1 MKKLILLPI
10 VLFMSLSCLISLNC
24 TFLHTENNKPLSQ
37 FEAKT
42 VSLSRILDKADE
54 MQYLKSLLI
63 LQNGKLIV
71 EKYYNGGGSE
81 QLHDIR
87 SASKSILSAILGI
100 ALKDGYIESI
110 DQKIIDFF
118 PEYISDDL
126 DPIIYDL
133 SIRHLITM
141 KSGFKIAESSK
152 TYARLY
158 ASSDWVAHILHLP
171 FSEPPGIK
179 FNYHSFNTHL
189 LSATLTKATGMSTL
203 EYARS
208 ALFEPLG
215 ISTVQWDQDPKGYY
229 IGGWGLYL
237 NARAMLK
244 FGTLYLNRGMFEGIS
259 IIPADWVEWST
270 SPSTGLIGTYYS
282 GWNQSY
288 CYGFL
293 WWIKRV
299 SESIDIPFA
308 MGHGGQRIAF
318 IPDAKAVLITQA
330 EPDPKPFI
338 SLKRHRAVDSL
349 LFDDVA
355 DYLIRGYKIE

>member
-1 MKKLILLPI
+1 MRKLILLPI
-10 VLFMSLSCLISLNC
+10 VFFMPLSFLITLSC
-24 TFLHTENNKPLSQ
+24 TVVHTENNKPSSQ
-37 FEAKT
+37 SETKT
-42 VSLSRILDKADE
+42 VSLLRIMDKAGE
-54 MQYLKSLLI
+54 MQYLESLLI

-71 EKYYNGGGSE
+71 EKYYNGGGSD

-100 ALKDGYIESI
+100 ALKAGYIEGI

-126 DPIIYDL
+126 DPRIYDL

-141 KSGFKIAESSK
+141 KSGFKIMESAK
-152 TYARLY
+152 IYAQLY

-171 FSEPPGIK
+171 FGEQPGGK

-189 LSATLTKATGMSTL
+189 LSATLTKATGMSTF
-203 EYARS
+203 EYAKS

-215 ISTVQWDQDPKGYY
+215 ITDVKWDQDPKGYY

-237 NARAMLK
+237 NARDMLK
-244 FGTLYLNRGMFEGIS
+244 FGTLYLNRGVFDGIS
-259 IIPADWVEWST
+259 IVPTEWIKWST
-270 SPSTGLIGTYYS
+270 SPSTGFMGTYYS
-282 GWNQSY
+282 GRNQTY

-299 SESIDIPFA
+299 NETIDIPFA
-308 MGHGGQRIAF
+308 MGHGGQRIAV
-318 IPDAKAVLITQA
+318 IPDVKAVLVTQA
-330 EPDPKPFI
+330 EPNPKPSI
-338 SLKRHRAVDSL
+338 SFKRHREVDSL
-349 LFDDVA
+349 LFDDVV
-355 DYLIRGYKIE
+355 DYLIRD

>member
-1 MKKLILLPI
+1 
-10 VLFMSLSCLISLNC
+10 LN
-24 TFLHTENNKPLSQ
+24 TENNKPLSQ
-37 FEAKT
+37 SETKT
-42 VSLSRILDKADE
+42 VSLSGILDKADE

-71 EKYYNGGGSE
+71 EKYCNGGGRE

-100 ALKDGYIESI
+100 ALKDGYIEGI

-118 PEYISDDL
+118 PEHISDDL
-126 DPIIYDL
+126 DPRIYDL

-152 TYARLY
+152 IYAQMY

-171 FSEPPGIK
+171 FAEQPGEK

-189 LSATLTKATGMSTL
+189 LSATITNATGMSTL

-208 ALFEPLG
+208 VLFKPLG
-215 ISTVQWDQDPKGYY
+215 ITSVQWNQDPKGYY
-229 IGGWGLYL
+229 IGGWGLSL

-244 FGTLYLNRGMFEGIS
+244 FGMLYLNRGVFDGIS
-259 IIPADWVEWST
+259 IIPADWIEWST
-270 SPSTGLIGTYYS
+270 SPSTGLMGTYYS

-288 CYGFL
+288 YYGFL
-293 WWIKRV
+293 WWIKRAGQT
-299 SESIDIPFA
+299 IDIPFA

-318 IPDAKAVLITQA
+318 IPDAKAVLVTQA
-330 EPDPKPFI
+330 EPNPKPSI
-338 SLKRHRAVDSL
+338 SFKRHRAIDSL
-349 LFDDVA
+349 LFDDVV
-355 DYLIRGYKIE
+355 DYLILR